1 MRFAPARLASE
12 GEWRNDGALCGDR
25 AVGALAAMM
34 PPVGAVAADTF
45 EVIID
50 QAQILRLPHCVGTIM
65 VSNPLIADVTVQS
78 GGLMVVTGKGY
89 GRTSVVALDDHGGV
103 LLQKVIQVQGRT
115 MWS

>member
-1 MRFAPARLASE
+1 MT
-12 GEWRNDGALCGDR
+12 WRC
-25 AVGALAAMM
+25 VGIATVCTLSAMM
-34 PPVGAVAADTF
+34 PAVAADTF

-50 QAQILRLPHCVGTIM
+50 QAQILRLPDCVGTIM

-89 GRTSVVALDDHGGV
+89 GRTSVVAFDDHGGV

>member
-1 MRFAPARLASE
+1 MT
-12 GEWRNDGALCGDR
+12 WRC
-25 AVGALAAMM
+25 VGIATVCALAAMM
-34 PPVGAVAADTF
+34 PPVGAVAADTID
-45 EVIID
+45 VILD
-50 QAQILRLPHCVGTIM
+50 QAQTLRLPDRVGTI
-65 VSNPLIADVTVQS
+65 VVGNPLITDVTVQS